1 MNKYQKGK
9 IYKLVSSQTDK
20 IYIGSTIQSLG
31 KRKGQHKCDPKCKS
45 RELICYEDCEIVLI
59 KKFPCNCKKELERE
73 EGNIIKQN
81 LDKCVNTYIPRR
93 TKEEYKP
100 KKAIF
105 NRKYAQSEKGKI
117 KRKENY
123 ELKKDEINK
132 KRREHKT
139 TIDRDKK
146 AISDKKYNEK
156 NKDKMYY
163 CECCNKSVKYLSKHK
178 HFKTQIHLSN
188 IAL

>member
-1 MNKYQKGK
+1 MDERYKRGK

-20 IYIGSTIQSLG
+20 IYIGSTIQLLCQ
-31 KRKGQHKCDPKCKS
+31 RKAKHKCNPSKS

-73 EGNIIKQN
+73 EGNIIEQN

-93 TKEEYKP
+93 TKEEIKP
-100 KKAIF
+100 KKAIW
-105 NRKYAQSEKGKI
+105 NKKYCQSEKGKI

-132 KRREHKT
+132 KRRE

-146 AISDKKYNEK
+146 AISDKNYREK

-163 CECCNKSVKYLSKHK
+163 CECCNRSVKYLSKNK